1 VDFKMWIK
9 AIRIIPRINKE
20 EWDKLDIISKWLIST
35 RSAVLVMTMLSSAVG
50 GIFTLID
57 GKFDLA
63 AFLVC
68 FFGLTFAHAT
78 NNLLNDL
85 VDYIKGVD
93 KENYY
98 RTQYGPQP
106 LENGFLPLK
115 KYMLYI
121 LFTGLI
127 AFSFGVYLIW
137 LRGISALILFL
148 MGSFFLLFYTW
159 PLKYFGLGEFAV
171 IAVWGPLMIGGTYFV
186 TANEWSWLAVLGGLP
201 YALGVTTVLF
211 GKHIDKLEAD
221 KMKNINTLPVII
233 GESAARKTVII
244 MTGLQYIIVIALV
257 IAGVFHPVLLI
268 TLVALKT
275 FYGLFKAYSKELPDE
290 KPEGYRS
297 DIWPLWFV
305 AFAFDHNKKFGGL
318 FLLGLI
324 IQLILILL

>member
-1 VDFKMWIK
+1 MDLKMWVK
-9 AIRIIPRINKE
+9 AIKIIPRLDKE
-20 EWDKLDIISKWLIST
+20 EWDKSDMVSKWLIST
-35 RSAVLVMTMLSSAVG
+35 RSAVLVMTMLSAAIG
-50 GIFTLID
+50 GIFSLID
-57 GKFDLA
+57 GKFDLP

-68 FFGLTFAHAT
+68 FIGLTFAHAT

-85 VDYIKGVD
+85 VDYVKGVD

-115 KYMLYI
+115 KYMFYI
-121 LFTGLI
+121 FFTGLI
-127 AFSFGVYLIW
+127 ALSCGVYLIW
-137 LRGISALILFL
+137 LRGLAALILFL

-186 TANEWSWLAVLGGLP
+186 TANEWSWRAVLGGLP

-221 KMKNINTLPVII
+221 KLKGINTLPVII
-233 GESAARKTVII
+233 GESAARKSVLI
-244 MTGLQYIIVIALV
+244 MTLLQYLIVIALV

-268 TLVALKT
+268 TLIALKT
-275 FYGLFKAYSKELPDE
+275 FYGLFKAYSKELPEE

-324 IQLILILL
+324 VQLILSKL

>member
-1 VDFKMWIK
+1 MWIK
-9 AIRIIPRINKE
+9 AVRIIPRLNKE
-20 EWDKLDIISKWLIST
+20 EWDKLDVISKWLIST
-35 RSAVLVMTMLSSAVG
+35 RSAVLVMTILSAALG
-50 GIFTLID
+50 GIFALLA
-57 GKFDLA
+57 GKFEWVPFLICLA
-63 AFLVC
+63 
-68 FFGLTFAHAT
+68 GLTFAHAT

-85 VDYIKGVD
+85 VDYLKGVD

-106 LENGFLPLK
+106 LENGFLPLR
-115 KYMLYI
+115 KYLLYI

-127 AFSFGVYLIW
+127 AFSCGAFLIW
-137 LRGISALILFL
+137 LRGPAVLILFL

-171 IAVWGPLMIGGTYFV
+171 LAVWGPLMIGGTYLV
-186 TANEWSWLAVLGGLP
+186 TSGEWSWLAVVAGLP

-211 GKHIDKLEAD
+211 GKHIDKIDAD
-221 KMKNINTLPVII
+221 KLKGINTLPVLI
-233 GESAARKTVII
+233 GESAARKTVIVL
-244 MTGLQYIIVIALV
+244 TSLQYIIVVLLV
-257 IAGVFHPVLLI
+257 LFKVLHPVMLI
-268 TLVALKT
+268 TLFALTT
-275 FYGLFKAYSKELPDE
+275 FYGLVKAYSKELPPK

-324 IQLILILL
+324 LRLILSKL